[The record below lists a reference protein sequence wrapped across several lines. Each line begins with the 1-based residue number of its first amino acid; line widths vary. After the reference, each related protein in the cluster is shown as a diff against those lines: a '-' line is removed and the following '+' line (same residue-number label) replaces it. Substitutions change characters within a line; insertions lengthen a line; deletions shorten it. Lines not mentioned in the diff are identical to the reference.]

1 MNRFSTGLIAG
12 GIITAVGVSLLMSD
26 AKSRR
31 RVVKDGKRAMRKAG
45 DFFGGV
51 TDMF

>member
-1 MNRFSTGLIAG
+1 MSRFSTGMIAG
-12 GIITAVGVSLLMSD
+12 GIITAVGISLLASD

-31 RVVKDGKRAMRKAG
+31 RVVKDSKRAMRKAG
-45 DFFGGV
+45 DFIGGV